1 MRADEHFRCQTK
13 TIYHESSKRGKA
25 GKNKWLHPD
34 IVGVH
39 FPFESYAE
47 NTIKLFDFLK
57 VNPYKLYSFEM
68 KIALNLSNLREC
80 YFQAVSNSS
89 WAHEGYLAAL
99 HISEEPEMLEG
110 ALVADKVVGKGA
122 AALLACGKVSGVY
135 ALVVSTPARELLEQN
150 GVEVRCKQEVD
161 HIENRSKTDWCP
173 VEKLCRNLNTPE
185 MCVKEIA
192 KFIASQGQNK

>member
-1 MRADEHFRCQTK
+1 M
-13 TIYHESSKRGKA
+13 
-25 GKNKWLHPD
+25 
-34 IVGVH
+34 
-39 FPFESYAE
+39 
-47 NTIKLFDFLK
+47 
-57 VNPYKLYSFEM
+57 SFENPVLRM
-68 KIALNLSNLREC
+68 EPEWDEIAGLLLKEQCSCVISHVEKGIRFYWERGVRDLYRL
-80 YFQAVSNSS
+80 V
-89 WAHEGYLAAL
+89 
-99 HISEEPEMLEG
+99 SEEPEMLAG

-135 ALVVSTPARELLEQN
+135 APVMSTPARELLEQN

>member
-1 MRADEHFRCQTK
+1 M
-13 TIYHESSKRGKA
+13 
-25 GKNKWLHPD
+25 
-34 IVGVH
+34 
-39 FPFESYAE
+39 
-47 NTIKLFDFLK
+47 
-57 VNPYKLYSFEM
+57 SFEYPVLRTEPEWDE
-68 KIALNLSNLREC
+68 IAGLLLKEQCSCVIFHVKKGIRFYWERGVRDLYRL
-80 YFQAVSNSS
+80 V
-89 WAHEGYLAAL
+89 
-99 HISEEPEMLEG
+99 SEEPEMLEG